1 MVCTTDLI
9 AALEEK
15 KILKDVYI
23 FLVLVTDNKTHIL
36 LQLNYLN
43 GKFNL

>member
-9 AALEEK
+9 AAIEEK

-23 FLVLVTDNKTHIL
+23 LFSFSNR
-36 LQLNYLN
+36 Q
-43 GKFNL
+43 